1 MLTDPYNIDKIK
13 VSDDNKLILDNIIS
27 SIYNDLKNIN
37 TEKEAFEHYMN
48 YGIQENRK
56 LIPLEV
62 KNIHKYKKL
71 LDQKDID
78 LIEKNLSQYIYY
90 K

>member
-1 MLTDPYNIDKIK
+1 MRVPENSCTWYT
-13 VSDDNKLILDNIIS
+13 SIIS
-27 SIYNDLKNIN
+27 VQNLLHINFEDFVEKNVQM
-37 TEKEAFEHYMN
+37 TEKLCEFLSLSSKVKSN
-48 YGIQENRK
+48 YEPNFSK
-56 LIPLEV
+56 
-62 KNIHKYKKL
+62 KNIHKYKKI